1 MIEETSTLRI
11 NLGVQGVVLARGR
24 WELAHQ
30 RAEGDRFTIAVTEA
44 IMWATAVDEKCWN
57 HDPYLAYRAD
67 SQGGRYLDG
76 LRWARNQGVHRCIAA
91 HSSGVG
97 HGYPFRS
104 PEPDQFE
111 ARWLPRSELPPEEKV
126 IQRNQKAYDEH
137 VAGEDVRLSLY
148 AVEDFLTREGFAEAL
163 IG

>member
-1 MIEETSTLRI
+1 MRASLKKVPSAESRRRSFLTPPALSANGGLGPVIAPKIVPSCSVGVKCAERSSRVASRRMGEFDAFSRGEPFRVREATGDCPKMIEETSTLRI

-76 LRWARNQGVHRCIAA
+76 LR
-91 HSSGVG
+91 
-97 HGYPFRS
+97 
-104 PEPDQFE
+104 
-111 ARWLPRSELPPEEKV
+111 
-126 IQRNQKAYDEH
+126 
-137 VAGEDVRLSLY
+137 
-148 AVEDFLTREGFAEAL
+148 
-163 IG
+163 